1 MHCHESS
8 LTLLDFN
15 SFKIM
20 AVRFPNSFDLE
31 FYAIPGMATRSSDHE
46 KLKRKNPF
54 SDIIEM
60 MNYLDDYDMLQ

>member
-1 MHCHESS
+1 
-8 LTLLDFN
+8 
-15 SFKIM
+15 M

-60 MNYLDDYDMLQ
+60 MNYLDDYEMLQ

>member
-1 MHCHESS
+1 M
-8 LTLLDFN
+8 FVN
-15 SFKIM
+15 IFKVM

-31 FYAIPGMATRSSDHE
+31 FSAIPGMAQRSSDHE

-60 MNYLDDYDMLQ
+60 MDYLDDYEMLQ